1 MQFNVAQLLKEPLGF
16 QWDLVVNE
24 EVATEWG
31 ERERVEGQLMLTR
44 FNQGIWAEA
53 FLTLEVDEVCGRC
66 LKGFRQPIH
75 ASINEQFRYAPATG
89 RNGVPEPTESED
101 GDLFIDYAGT
111 LDLSAVLRQYLILNR
126 PVKSLCHPDCNGIC
140 SLCGGNGI
148 DPTGASPGNSTLT
161 PLDQS
166 RERG

>member
-16 QWDLVVNE
+16 QWDLAVNE
-24 EVATEWG
+24 EVVTERG
-31 ERERVEGQLMLTR
+31 EGQLLLTR

-66 LKGFRQPIH
+66 LKGSRQPIH
-75 ASINEQFRYAPATG
+75 ASINEQFRCAPATG
-89 RNGVPEPTESED
+89 RNGAPEPED
-101 GDLFIDYAGT
+101 GDLFIDDAGT
-111 LDLSAVLRQYLILNR
+111 LDLSEVLRQHLILNR